1 MTDKSKKLVF
11 KVFKK
16 KELKPRDLV
25 GLKVVTVGVQK
36 AKDQGQLKI
45 LKPKR
50 VLAPIKVQENT

>member
-1 MTDKSKKLVF
+1 MTEKSKKLVF

-25 GLKVVTVGVQK
+25 GLKVVTVGIQK

-45 LKPKR
+45 
-50 VLAPIKVQENT
+50 